1 MAAVKKGISS
11 RILPMSAR
19 HWSGGSVQARYYE
32 QEAYVNEKYPDDCF
46 TGTSSW
52 ILGGK
57 PPLGRRLT
65 VAIKRVL
72 RKM

>member
-1 MAAVKKGISS
+1 MAAAKKGIAS
-11 RILPMSAR
+11 RILPIPAR

-32 QEAYVNEKYPDDCF
+32 QEAYVNAKYPDDCF

-65 VAIKRVL
+65 VAVKRVL
-72 RKM
+72 RKI